1 MSRDVVALVVR
12 VRFCASHDAPFKVL
26 IPNTHV
32 RQPRPRFLRI
42 CKAVQPSPRP
52 TQVAAAREGECQGAA
67 GVAVAELAQ
76 VVGRAFQHRI
86 MLELVVAQR
95 RHDRSQAGRARRA
108 LAAAAHYVLLAVQ
121 FYVIQDS
128 CMQRSEVPDLLFRR
142 CSTPFFTPSVRPL
155 QLHTLETRQRAR
167 VKAAATLS

>member
-1 MSRDVVALVVR
+1 MCRDVVALVVR

-52 TQVAAAREGECQGAA
+52 TQVAAAREGERQGAA

-76 VVGRAFQHRI
+76 VVGRAFEHRV

-108 LAAAAHYVLLAVQ
+108 LAAAAHYVLVAGYFETVEQ
-121 FYVIQDS
+121 CY
-128 CMQRSEVPDLLFRR
+128 MQVSELPDLLFRR
-142 CSTPFFTPSVRPL
+142 C
-155 QLHTLETRQRAR
+155 
-167 VKAAATLS
+167 